1 MLKNQNQ
8 KLKKQKIIIYK
19 NLYKK
24 DKSLLQKIFNQIF
37 KVRSNND

>member
-19 NLYKK
+19 NLCKK
-24 DKSLLQKIFNQIF
+24 DKSLLQKIFNQMF
-37 KVRSNND
+37 KVR